1 MMSRRILYALVL
13 IMTGIMAAGAQDLIK
28 SANAA
33 YEKDQY
39 DRAIELYNQAAR
51 EQGTSSE
58 LYYNIG
64 K

>member
-1 MMSRRILYALVL
+1 MMSRRLLYALVL
-13 IMTGIMAAGAQDLIK
+13 SMTGIMAAGAQDLIK

-51 EQGTSSE
+51 ESRA
-58 LYYNIG
+58 LRANYIII
-64 K
+64 